1 MKTRIEINVNAL
13 AVICALLLPAS
24 AFVMWHTL
32 AAESWTGTFVSAVI
46 MLLSLIMLFWYFCY
60 YREEQRNKERKSRIN
75 KSRNGLNNH
84 Y

>member
-13 AVICALLLPAS
+13 AVICAILLPAS
-24 AFVMWHTL
+24 GFVMWHSL
-32 AAESWTGTFVSAVI
+32 AEELWACTFVSALI

-60 YREEQRNKERKSRIN
+60 YLEEQRNKERKSRIN